1 MCPRLARR
9 PEIEPQMPGQQ
20 GKGHGI
26 GVLAGKRE
34 TAFGVLHRGG
44 QAARLAQALGGRPV
58 G

>member
-1 MCPRLARR
+1 
-9 PEIEPQMPGQQ
+9 MPGQQ

-26 GVLAGKRE
+26 GILAGKRE